1 MHLIAVLVGMMK
13 TPRLK
18 ILRKKIDK
26 VDATLI
32 RMLAERRKLSR
43 EVGRLKVR
51 LKMVVKDP
59 KREREILKHYRA
71 QSKRHRLDPA
81 FVHKLFRDIIRY
93 SRRLQK

>member
-1 MHLIAVLVGMMK
+1 MK
-13 TPRLK
+13 NPGIK
-18 ILRKKIDK
+18 ALRKRIDR
-26 VDATLI
+26 VDATII

-51 LKMVVKDP
+51 LNLAVKDP
-59 KREREILKHYRA
+59 KREREILKYYRSE
-71 QSKRHRLDPA
+71 SKRHRLDPE